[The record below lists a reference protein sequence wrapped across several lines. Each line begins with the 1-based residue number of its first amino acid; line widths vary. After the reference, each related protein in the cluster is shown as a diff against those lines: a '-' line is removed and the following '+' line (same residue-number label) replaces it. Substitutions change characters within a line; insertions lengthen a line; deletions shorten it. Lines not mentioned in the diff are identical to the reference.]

1 MLSYSATKGHDSR
14 WIVMASDLVG
24 RTRFELV
31 TSSVSGK
38 SRTVPD
44 VCHRRT
50 ESNWEPLTCMN
61 NLGGSCWV
69 RGQLNTLAPICGS
82 HALWAAPTFPAP
94 GIGQAP
100 PMQGQSGTQ
109 PPERRQSLRPATGRG
124 TAPDERSGQRP
135 RVGHSTPAVTL
146 RPATP
151 ADAEFCYQL
160 HKAAMGGYITAI
172 WGWDEQAQ
180 RASHARAF
188 NRGRWQIVTAGQA
201 DIGILDV
208 EYRPGEIYISRI
220 EIHPDY
226 QGRGIGTFLI
236 SALADEA
243 KRKGQDLVLD
253 VLAVNHRA
261 QALYQRL
268 GMKEVARHGDNNIKI
283 TMRLAPRPPEAPS
296 ST

>member
-1 MLSYSATKGHDSR
+1 M
-14 WIVMASDLVG
+14 
-24 RTRFELV
+24 
-31 TSSVSGK
+31 
-38 SRTVPD
+38 
-44 VCHRRT
+44 
-50 ESNWEPLTCMN
+50 
-61 NLGGSCWV
+61 
-69 RGQLNTLAPICGS
+69 
-82 HALWAAPTFPAP
+82 
-94 GIGQAP
+94 
-100 PMQGQSGTQ
+100 
-109 PPERRQSLRPATGRG
+109 
-124 TAPDERSGQRP
+124 
-135 RVGHSTPAVTL
+135 TPVAL

-151 ADAEFCYQL
+151 ADSEFCYQL

-172 WGWDEQAQ
+172 WGWDDQAQ

-188 NRGRWQIVTAGQA
+188 NRGRWRIITAGQA
-201 DIGILDV
+201 DIGMLDV